1 MVLKIA
7 WGITGAG
14 DYLPETIQVMKEA
27 LQRYNFKLTVFLS
40 KAAVQVVKM
49 YRLWKELEQISPK
62 LLLEKD
68 ANTPF
73 IPGPLQ
79 KGAYNFLLVVPATAN
94 TVAKIVVGIA
104 DTLVTNSISQAHKGN
119 IPIYILPVDQEPG
132 SLTTVL
138 PSGDTLTITTRE
150 VDLANVG
157 KLKAMKGITIL
168 RRPAEIFEIIEQYLA
183 P

>member
-40 KAAVQVVKM
+40 KAAIKVVKM
-49 YRLWKELEQISPK
+49 YHLWKELEQITPK

-73 IPGPLQ
+73 ISGPLQ

-104 DTLVTNSISQAHKGN
+104 DTLVTNSVSQAHKGN
-119 IPIYILPVDQEPG
+119 IPIYILPVDQNPG

-150 VDLANVG
+150 VDIVNVE
-157 KLKAMKGITIL
+157 KLKAMKGITTL
-168 RRPAEIFEIIEQYLA
+168 RHPSDIFEIIEQYLA
-183 P
+183 L

>member
-14 DYLPETIQVMKEA
+14 DYLPETIQVLKEA
-27 LQRYNFKLTVFLS
+27 LQSYNFKLKIVLS
-40 KAAVQVVKM
+40 KAAIIVVKM
-49 YRLWKELEQISPK
+49 YGLWKELEQITPK

-79 KGAYNFLLVVPATAN
+79 RGVYNFFLVVPSTAN

-104 DTLVTNSISQAHKGN
+104 DTLVTNSVAQAQKGN
-119 IPIYILPVDQEPG
+119 IPIYILPVDQKPG
-132 SLTTVL
+132 SLTTIL
-138 PSGDTLTITTRE
+138 PSGETLTITTRE
-150 VDLANVG
+150 IDLANVE
-157 KLKAMKGITIL
+157 KLKKMKGITVL
-168 RRPAEIFEIIEQYLA
+168 SHPTEIFEIIEQYLA
-183 P
+183 S